1 MMNAGLFLLGPAG
14 GCVPSRGLVRFGGR
28 LVPVV
33 RGRPVV
39 RSIQNKNFSSSSSE
53 KPSSTSFLGSMLS
66 WYARKLETHP
76 ITTKSITSGI
86 IAGAGDFICQ
96 CLVDKPAFEHQR
108 ALELQAG
115 KAVRSVEDEAPLWW
129 WNAARTGNFLLLGG
143 AMVGPALHYWY
154 GALATRFPLVEGAK
168 TSAAAVRAI
177 LSRVALDQFL
187 FTPLFVPCWIAALW
201 TLDGASEGHALQD
214 TVDGMPQ
221 RMRDT
226 LPDIIVANWMLWW
239 PVQCVNFWITPVQ
252 FQVLASNC
260 VALLWNAFLS
270 FSTRPQAAE
279 ETPEE
284 VERVLVRRRSAR

>member
-1 MMNAGLFLLGPAG
+1 MNAGLFLLGQPG
-14 GCVPSRGLVRFGGR
+14 VCVPSRGLVRFGR
-28 LVPVV
+28 LVVPGVV
-33 RGRPVV
+33 RGRPV
-39 RSIQNKNFSSSSSE
+39 RSSIQKKNFSTSSSE
-53 KPSSTSFLGSMLS
+53 KPSSSSSFLGSMLS

-96 CLVDKPAFEHQR
+96 CLVDKPAKEHQH
-108 ALELQAG
+108 ELDEQAG
-115 KAVRSVEDEAPLWW
+115 KPVPDETPLWW

-168 TSAAAVRAI
+168 TSAAAVKAI

-201 TLDGASEGHALQD
+201 TLDGANEGQALQD
-214 TVDGMPQ
+214 TVDSMPQ

-260 VALLWNAFLS
+260 VALLWNAYLS
-270 FSTRPQAAE
+270 FSTRPQAAVKA
-279 ETPEE
+279 PEE
-284 VERVLVRRRSAR
+284 VEKVLVRRRSAR

>member
-1 MMNAGLFLLGPAG
+1 
-14 GCVPSRGLVRFGGR
+14 
-28 LVPVV
+28 
-33 RGRPVV
+33 
-39 RSIQNKNFSSSSSE
+39 
-53 KPSSTSFLGSMLS
+53 MLS

-187 FTPLFVPCWIAALW
+187 FTPLFVPV
-201 TLDGASEGHALQD
+201 LDRRPLDAGRR
-214 TVDGMPQ
+214 Q
-221 RMRDT
+221 RG
-226 LPDIIVANWMLWW
+226 
-239 PVQCVNFWITPVQ
+239 
-252 FQVLASNC
+252 
-260 VALLWNAFLS
+260 
-270 FSTRPQAAE
+270 TRP
-279 ETPEE
+279 PGH
-284 VERVLVRRRSAR
+284 RRRHAAAHARHAARHHRRQLDALVARPVRQLLDHARAVSSFGEQLRRAPVECLFEFFHPPAGRRGNARGSRTSAGAAAVGALKKEKKEEFVCLEKGDGWCVYCGSK